1 MNLLPQ
7 QKFSQLEILPMNFVV
22 IKQLQQN
29 IPEYLRF
36 GIEQG
41 FIYTGISTIDSNNID
56 IDVKKHPQ
64 CIGK

>member
-1 MNLLPQ
+1 
-7 QKFSQLEILPMNFVV
+7 MNFVV

-41 FIYTGISTIDSNNID
+41 FIYTGIPTTDSNNID
-56 IDVKKHPQ
+56 LDMKKRLQ